1 MISGIVAHLWQSS
14 LFAGAAGLA
23 VLALRG
29 NRAEVRHWVWL
40 VASAKF
46 LIPFS
51 LLVGL
56 GTIVPR
62 PGVVPPVRADWM
74 AALQEFGQPLTSPSG
89 AAHVTV
95 AAVATNHEYVVA
107 ALAAL
112 WACGFAGVAIC
123 WLRRWARVRALRRS
137 ARVLNIPTGLKIPVP
152 IMSAPDVIEPGVYGF
167 LRPVLLLPEGIAER
181 ISHTQLDAILTHE
194 FCHVRRR
201 DNLTAAIHM
210 AVQAIFWFHPLTW
223 WIGSRLVDE
232 REKACDE
239 EVLRL
244 GCKPHV
250 YAESILTICKL
261 YLESPLACVAGVT
274 GSNLKRRVEAI
285 MKNRTAAG
293 LNLGKKLALGLAA
306 AAALVGPIIIGILN
320 APAIQAQD
328 IADWQ
333 TKAGGKMAFE
343 VASIKQDTGP
353 FRPPNFALDPG
364 DAYATT
370 GGRFSADFPLT
381 VYITFAYKLSLT
393 REQREAMTAHLPKWV
408 TEDRFDIQAKAA
420 DANPTKDQMRLMMQ
434 ALLADRFKLAVHF
447 ETQDTPVFALV
458 PVKTGKLGPKLRPHS
473 EGPSCDAAPPADVF
487 PERCYVM
494 ALTRTHG
501 GMAIGGSRNTT
512 MPLIADALPGMGR
525 LGRPVVDRTGLS
537 GRFDFTIEW
546 SPEPNQSPFP
556 TSPETLVPDTQ
567 GPSFQEALREQ
578 LGLRLEATKA
588 PIQILVVDKVE
599 RPSEN

>member
-1 MISGIVAHLWQSS
+1 MIPEIAAHLWQSS
-14 LFAGAAGLA
+14 LFAGAAWLVA
-23 VLALRG
+23 LALRG
-29 NRAEVRHWVWL
+29 NRAEVRHWVWFA
-40 VASAKF
+40 ASAKF

-51 LLVGL
+51 LLVSL
-56 GTIVPR
+56 GTMIPR
-62 PGVVPPVRADWM
+62 PGTAPPVRAEWM
-74 AALQEFGQPLTSPSG
+74 AALQEFGQPLTLPSG
-89 AAHVTV
+89 ATHVAVAGASNQGYVV
-95 AAVATNHEYVVA
+95 AAVAV
-107 ALAAL
+107 L

-123 WLRRWARVRALRRS
+123 WLLRWSRVRAVRSS
-137 ARVLNIPTGLKIPVP
+137 ARVVSISSSLEITVPV
-152 IMSAPDVIEPGVYGF
+152 MSAPDVIEPGVCGF
-167 LRPVLLLPEGIAER
+167 LRPILLLPEGIAER
-181 ISHTQLDAILTHE
+181 LSQTQLDAILTHE
-194 FCHVRRR
+194 FCHARRK

-223 WIGSRLVDE
+223 WIGAHLVDE

-274 GSNLKRRVEAI
+274 GSNLKRRIEAI
-285 MKNRTAAG
+285 MKNRRVVG
-293 LNLGKKLALGLAA
+293 LNPGKKLALGLAA
-306 AAALVGPIIIGILN
+306 AAAVVAPIVIGILN
-320 APAIQAQD
+320 APLIRAQD
-328 IADWQ
+328 TADWQ

-447 ETQDTPVFALV
+447 ETQDTPVLALV
-458 PVKTGKLGPKLRPHS
+458 LVKPGKLGPKLRPHA
-473 EGPSCDAAPPADVF
+473 EGPSCDVAPPVDVF
-487 PERCYVM
+487 PPTCYSMV
-494 ALTRTHG
+494 LTMRAG
-501 GMAIGGSRNTT
+501 GMPKGGSRNTT
-512 MPLIADALPGMGR
+512 MALIADALPSMGR
-525 LGRPVVDRTGLS
+525 LARPVVDRTELS
-537 GRFDFTIEW
+537 GRFDFMLEW
-546 SPEPNQSPFP
+546 SPEPSQGPFP
-556 TSPETLVPDTQ
+556 ATPDALVPDTQ

-578 LGLRLEATKA
+578 LGLRLEAAKA
-588 PIQILVVDKVE
+588 PLQILVVDKVE